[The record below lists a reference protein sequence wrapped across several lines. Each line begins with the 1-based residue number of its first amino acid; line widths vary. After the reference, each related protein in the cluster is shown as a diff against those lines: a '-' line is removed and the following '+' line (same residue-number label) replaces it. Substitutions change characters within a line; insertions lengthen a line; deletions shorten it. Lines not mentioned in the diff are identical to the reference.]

1 MMHTSVVDG
10 CVPIGADPFD
20 RALLDRYKCPSDVAT
35 VSSRGPL
42 SEAYGYFRFYD
53 AVCFGRC
60 VGASPAETI
69 VGLPD
74 VTDAVTCHTGRVALP
89 FDLSEVVANLQQE
102 RYCGMSA
109 NGLHGLTSSTL
120 SRRMY
125 YLVRPRLPVGVRKHL
140 QKIRLSGW
148 EDIAFPRWPVDFTVD
163 LLLERVLAL
172 TLKNRGLSK
181 VPFIWFWP
189 DGANACA
196 IVTHDVEG
204 AGGGEFCTGLMDLDD
219 SYGLKAAFQVI
230 PETPRYNSKCLV

>member
-1 MMHTSVVDG
+1 
-10 CVPIGADPFD
+10 
-20 RALLDRYKCPSDVAT
+20 
-35 VSSRGPL
+35 
-42 SEAYGYFRFYD
+42 
-53 AVCFGRC
+53 
-60 VGASPAETI
+60 
-69 VGLPD
+69 
-74 VTDAVTCHTGRVALP
+74 
-89 FDLSEVVANLQQE
+89 NLQQE

-230 PETPRYNSKCLV
+230 PETPRYNSKCLVEKIRQRGFEVNVHDLNHDGHLFESRREFLRRIDRVNRYGREFGSKGFRSGAMYRDQSWYDRLEFSYDMSVPNVAHLEPQR